1 MNVRRYFE
9 SLSEPNDTMYVEIGD
24 IHRFTRRGDDWV
36 KFREDLIQLLEQ
48 TISEELSKAFDGSDR
63 RLDFGGLVFLFRIMW
78 VNSVNKTDI
87 LFDNVPLWERR
98 CRIYFCVTSAAMSSG
113 N

>member
-48 TISEELSKAFDGSDR
+48 TISEELSKAF
-63 RLDFGGLVFLFRIMW
+63 
-78 VNSVNKTDI
+78 
-87 LFDNVPLWERR
+87 E
-98 CRIYFCVTSAAMSSG
+98 AATEDWISEG
-113 N
+113 